1 MTDGRELAGRLR
13 ERVTIEEWVEARDAA
28 GLDAGHWAVRAT
40 APAAVEAERLTA
52 ADARPGGEALRPAA
66 RLRVTLRAPGAG
78 GFAVGLT
85 SRLWWRGE
93 RLTVLAVERD
103 PLRGET
109 LVLRCRSAG

>member
-1 MTDGRELAGRLR
+1 MGEERELAGRLR

-40 APAAVEAERLTA
+40 LAAAVEAERLTA
-52 ADARPGGEALRPAA
+52 ADTQPDGEARRQRA
-66 RLRVTLRAPGAG
+66 RLRVTLRGPAD
-78 GFAVGLT
+78 VGLT

-103 PLRGET
+103 PVREQT
-109 LVLRCRSAG
+109 VVLRCRSAG